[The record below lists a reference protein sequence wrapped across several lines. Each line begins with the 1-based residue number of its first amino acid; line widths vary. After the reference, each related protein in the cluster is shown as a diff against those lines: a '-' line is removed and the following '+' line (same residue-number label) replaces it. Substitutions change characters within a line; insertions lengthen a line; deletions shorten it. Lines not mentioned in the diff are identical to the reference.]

1 MPVIDRWTMQ
11 NHEASFPSNSCMQH
25 SAVTDD
31 SMHDHEY
38 KTVSWLDS
46 YYNNNNNIYM
56 HHCTLVGPAE
66 DIH

>member
-1 MPVIDRWTMQ
+1 
-11 NHEASFPSNSCMQH
+11 MQH

-56 HHCTLVGPAE
+56 HHCTFVGPAE